1 MKQKKRALIF
11 GVSGQD
17 GSYLSRFLVS
27 KKNQVYGTTRNNNK
41 RNLKNLISL
50 EIANKVKIFKCDI
63 KNFYQVKKIIQKTKP
78 HKIFYL
84 CGQSSVTESYTNP
97 AEAFKSNT
105 LGLLNILETVKESNR
120 KIKVFNAVSGQ
131 IYGNRKKN
139 IYNEKSYIEPQSPY
153 GVSKASSFWLTK
165 IFREWYGVKCCS
177 GILFN
182 HESPLRSDEFVTK
195 KIINN
200 CKLIKKGK
208 LKYLYMGDINIYRDW
223 GWAPEYVEAMYL
235 MLKQKNPKDLVIGS
249 GKRHSLKN
257 FIYEVFRLL
266 KIPRK
271 HLKTNTKKFMRKNDI
286 QSYRADPRLAKKI
299 LNWKAKTTFKK
310 IIYKMVMEQIY

>member
-84 CGQSSVTESYTNP
+84 CGQSSVTGSYTNP
-97 AEAFKSNT
+97 AESFKSNT

-120 KIKVFNAVSGQ
+120 KIKLFNAVSGQ
-131 IYGNRKKN
+131 IYGNQKKD

-182 HESPLRSDEFVTK
+182 HESPLRSNEFVTK

-310 IIYKMVMEQIY
+310 IIYKMVMKQFY